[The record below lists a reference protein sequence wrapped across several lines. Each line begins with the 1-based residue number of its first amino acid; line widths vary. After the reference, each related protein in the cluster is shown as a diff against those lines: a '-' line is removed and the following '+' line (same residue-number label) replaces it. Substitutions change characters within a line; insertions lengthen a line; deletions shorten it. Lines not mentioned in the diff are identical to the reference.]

1 MADTHYPHSYEIPR
15 WVRPRRRRSSVPF
28 QCNISR
34 DPVPRIYV
42 SAKRLLP
49 IPLYPRPPPTLA
61 LYPTLPEPVSPFP
74 LPLSIVIME
83 TIILLS
89 PSSSSVRLRSP
100 SPSPF
105 LHLSHH
111 LTDNPPH
118 RTESSPFCHFRL
130 CYFTVCVTFRL
141 CRSTSAFMADFSVMP
156 RSIVAPIGSATCLRC
171 GECFGTMAKATSGRR
186 WC

>member
-1 MADTHYPHSYEIPR
+1 MQSIFFGKALRTGSMADAHYPHSYEIPR
-15 WVRPRRRRSSVPF
+15 WVCPRRQRSSVPF

-100 SPSPF
+100 SLSLYF
-105 LHLSHH
+105 SISLTISRTTLHIAQNLLYSA
-111 LTDNPPH
+111 
-118 RTESSPFCHFRL
+118 
-130 CYFTVCVTFRL
+130 
-141 CRSTSAFMADFSVMP
+141 TSASV
-156 RSIVAPIGSATCLRC
+156 
-171 GECFGTMAKATSGRR
+171 TSLSV
-186 WC
+186 